1 MYARIRTVGMYVATM
16 AGHAGVPILE
26 AKRFIKFVVVG
37 AIGFVVDFGVFN
49 LLLSPFSLLMAP
61 GTLLH
66 QWLVSLGLTTAQVA
80 TLVPTFPGAISFVM
94 AILSNFL
101 WNRYWTYPDSRSKS
115 FRRQFAQFWV
125 VSITGI
131 LIRVPIITFTH
142 QAFTQ
147 MIAVTMPTLAPL
159 SVRLGK
165 NLALVLAV
173 LVVMFWNF
181 FVNRYWT
188 YNDVESNEDAAE
200 VADGRK

>member
-1 MYARIRTVGMYVATM
+1 MYARIRTVGMYVASM

-26 AKRFIKFVVVG
+26 AKRFIKFAVVG
-37 AIGFVVDFGVFN
+37 VIGFVVDFGVFN
-49 LLLSPFSLLMAP
+49 LLLGPFALFMAP
-61 GTLLH
+61 GSPLH
-66 QWLVSLGLTTAQVA
+66 QWLVSLGLAPAQVA

-125 VSITGI
+125 VSVTGI

-142 QAFTQ
+142 QAFTE
-147 MIAVTMPTLAPL
+147 MILFTFPTLGL
-159 SVRLGK
+159 FSVRLGK
-165 NLALVLAV
+165 NLALVLSV
-173 LVVMFWNF
+173 IVVMFWNF

-188 YNDVESNEDAAE
+188 YNDVESSANDLQA
-200 VADGRK
+200 GNRRK